1 MSFAVEWIEGE
12 EGLAALAPEWDR
24 LLPGDSRPFDLHCW
38 HTAWWAAFGE
48 SIEPAICALRRADDS
63 LAGVFPLQRRG
74 RVLES
79 LANVHSNAFRPL
91 AADGQAMEALVA
103 AALMEARGLTQTE
116 LWEGDPCIG
125 ALALGARDAGMAWLL
140 EPGSVS
146 PIVDTTGDLDAWV
159 TERHASWKKRI
170 RRYRRKMNKDYEASF
185 EIVRPAVDL
194 ESELATGFA
203 LEASGWKGEAG
214 TAIVS
219 NPETEA
225 FYRAVAAA
233 FQARGELRLS
243 RIVLDGAP
251 VAFSFCIEHR
261 DRLYSLKAGFDESF
275 RKLVPGLVLQ
285 LSIVE
290 ACFERG
296 IDAYEL
302 LGETTEWKAKLA
314 TSERPHLV
322 LRGYRRNP
330 AGLVRYGYR
339 AGARPGLRK
348 VYRRLARNR

>member
-1 MSFAVEWIEGE
+1 MSFTVEWVGE
-12 EGLAALAPEWDR
+12 ADRFAELAEEWDA
-24 LLPGDSRPFDLHCW
+24 LLPADSRPFDLHCW
-38 HTAWWAAFGE
+38 YAAWWAAFGDRQGL
-48 SIEPAICALRRADDS
+48 AICTVRDQDGG
-63 LAGVFPLQRRG
+63 LAGAFPLQRRG

-91 AADGQAMEALVA
+91 AADPSAMEALVA
-103 AALMEARGLTQTE
+103 AALAGAGGLKLTE
-116 LWEGDPCIG
+116 LWKDDPSID
-125 ALALGARDAGMAWLL
+125 AVAAGARGAGMICLL

-146 PIVDTTGDLDAWV
+146 PIVETSGDLDLWV
-159 TERHASWKKRI
+159 TQEHSSWKKRL
-170 RRYRRKMNKDYEASF
+170 RRYRRKMFKDFEASF
-185 EIVRPAVDL
+185 EIVRPAADL
-194 ESELATGFA
+194 EVELATGFA

-219 NPETEA
+219 RPETEA

-243 RIVLDGAP
+243 HIALDGTP
-251 VAFSFCIEHR
+251 VAFSFCIEYR
-261 DRLYSLKAGFDESF
+261 GRLYSLKAGYDEAF

-285 LSIVE
+285 VSIVE

-314 TSERPHLV
+314 SAERSHLV

-330 AGLVRYGYR
+330 AGLARYGYR
-339 AGARPGLRK
+339 ATARPSL
-348 VYRRLARNR
+348 RRLYLRVARRG